1 MREFNLNNHIVLL
14 KRSCV
19 TSKKCD
25 ITIECLICIRD
36 NRNATSK
43 RFDNA
48 DFLFNHLKNAHLG
61 DVNRKTVLTLAKN
74 LKIMIELGMIST

>member
-1 MREFNLNNHIVLL
+1 MHKRIQLL

-19 TSKKCD
+19 ESKKPD
-25 ITIECLICIRD
+25 IAIKCPICIRD
-36 NRNATSK
+36 HRNATSK

-48 DFLFNHLKNAHLG
+48 DALFHHIKNAHLG

-74 LKIMIELGMIST
+74 LKIMIELGMISA